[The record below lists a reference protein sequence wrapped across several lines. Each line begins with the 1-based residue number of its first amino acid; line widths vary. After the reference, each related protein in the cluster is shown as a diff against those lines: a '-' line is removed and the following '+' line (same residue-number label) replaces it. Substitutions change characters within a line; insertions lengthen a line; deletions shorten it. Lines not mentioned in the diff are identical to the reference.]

1 MITGSE
7 DGLTKLWNPQ
17 TGQEL
22 TALRGTLLS
31 VHSVTVSFDGQRL
44 ATGSNAKEAVKLW
57 DLPTRQEVA
66 NLEGHGSFFYRTGFS
81 PDGNVLVSVNIDGLF
96 HIWRAPSLTEIE
108 AIETADAK
116 TN

>member
-1 MITGSE
+1 MATGSE
-7 DGLTKLWNPQ
+7 DGLTKLWDPE

-31 VHSVTVSFDGQRL
+31 VHSVTFSSDGQRL
-44 ATGSNAKEAVKLW
+44 ATGSNSKEAVKLW

-66 NLEGHGSFFYRTGFS
+66 NLEGRGSFFYRTGFS

-96 HIWRAPSLTEIE
+96 HIWHAPSLAEIE
-108 AIETADAK
+108 AVERANAK
-116 TN
+116 SN